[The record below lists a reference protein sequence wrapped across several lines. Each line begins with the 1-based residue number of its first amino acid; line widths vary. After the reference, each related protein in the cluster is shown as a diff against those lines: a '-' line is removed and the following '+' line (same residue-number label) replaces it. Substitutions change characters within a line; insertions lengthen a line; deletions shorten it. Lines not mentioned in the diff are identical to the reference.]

1 MTRRFQSPSS
11 GRIFLSSIFLSV
23 CAMHSLHYGLLLV
36 LLVAGCGGRAAP
48 PPEAEA
54 TGAAGGLQPDVAG
67 PVRILAESCVL
78 RHIGRL
84 DEAAQARVLE
94 AVSGGPYTTADE
106 ALDDFEGSESLTQA
120 HVEWIKTTWSER
132 QQRTPPQPPEAFA
145 AEVAG
150 QVFTDLGI

>member
-1 MTRRFQSPSS
+1 
-11 GRIFLSSIFLSV
+11 
-23 CAMHSLHYGLLLV
+23 MHRSHSGLLLV
-36 LLVAGCGGRAAP
+36 LLVAGCGGSAAP
-48 PPEAEA
+48 PPEADA
-54 TGAAGGLQPDVAG
+54 TGAAGGLDPAVAA
-67 PVRILAESCVL
+67 PERILAESCVL

-94 AVSGGPYTTADE
+94 AVAGGPYITADA

-132 QQRTPPQPPEAFA
+132 QQRTPPQSPEEFA

-150 QVFTDLGI
+150 QVFTELGI